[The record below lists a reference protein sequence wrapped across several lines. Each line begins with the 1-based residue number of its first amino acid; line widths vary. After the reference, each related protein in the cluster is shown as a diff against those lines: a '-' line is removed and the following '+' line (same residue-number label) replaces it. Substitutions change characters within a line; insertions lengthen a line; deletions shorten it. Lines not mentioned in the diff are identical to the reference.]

1 MLTKNKSGAKDGMLS
16 DISYFKLLATK
27 LSVKSRVRPIPK
39 DMVIIGASDF
49 FATMF
54 L

>member
-16 DISYFKLLATK
+16 DISFFKLFATK
-27 LSVKSRVRPIPK
+27 LRVRRSVKPIPNEI
-39 DMVIIGASDF
+39 VIIGASDF
-49 FATMF
+49 FATIF